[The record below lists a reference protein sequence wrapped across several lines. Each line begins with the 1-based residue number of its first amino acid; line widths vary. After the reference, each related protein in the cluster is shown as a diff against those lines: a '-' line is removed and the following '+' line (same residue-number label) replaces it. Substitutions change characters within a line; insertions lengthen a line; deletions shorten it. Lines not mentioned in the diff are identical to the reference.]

1 MKVYLVNPPY
11 KQFRLQRDM
20 RWNDVG
26 RGGTAYYP
34 VWLAYATGVLEQ
46 DGFQCRLVDAPANEW
61 DSFETIADINNYGSD
76 CVVID
81 TSFPSLKLD
90 LAFVEELKSYYPR
103 VKTIIVGAPAEP
115 LKDKI
120 MENKSVDFLARLE
133 FDFVLRDLMNSLL
146 YGRDGSEVKGVSYR
160 DSHGIVYHNPNREWS
175 TREDL
180 DSIPFVSSVYKEH
193 LNLKDYILNYSYAL
207 YPEVQIVTSRGCPAR
222 CTFCSWTENLTGR
235 IYRHR
240 SVGNVLD
247 EFEYVKKEMPEV
259 RQIFI
264 EDDSFTINKKY
275 VMEFCQGYQDR
286 KLKMP
291 WGCQTRIELDY
302 ETMVAMKKAN
312 CIHVDVGYESG
323 SPDILRN
330 IKKGITVEDIRRFAN
345 DAHKARLSVTG
356 NWIIGLRG
364 ETKETIEDTRK
375 LIKVTRADS
384 LTVAVASP
392 FPGTAMY
399 DWVKENNYLIK
410 DNYLDEFGHQQAIMS
425 YPGLSDSEMKQA
437 VDKILRDYFVSVSYI
452 PIAMKRIM
460 SKNGFNEA
468 MVLGKS
474 AVAFLKYLIKEKAL

>member
-1 MKVYLVNPPY
+1 
-11 KQFRLQRDM
+11 
-20 RWNDVG
+20 
-26 RGGTAYYP
+26 
-34 VWLAYATGVLEQ
+34 
-46 DGFQCRLVDAPANEW
+46 
-61 DSFETIADINNYGSD
+61 
-76 CVVID
+76 
-81 TSFPSLKLD
+81 
-90 LAFVEELKSYYPR
+90 
-103 VKTIIVGAPAEP
+103 
-115 LKDKI
+115 
-120 MENKSVDFLARLE
+120 
-133 FDFVLRDLMNSLL
+133 
-146 YGRDGSEVKGVSYR
+146 
-160 DSHGIVYHNPNREWS
+160 
-175 TREDL
+175 
-180 DSIPFVSSVYKEH
+180 
-193 LNLKDYILNYSYAL
+193 
-207 YPEVQIVTSRGCPAR
+207 
-222 CTFCSWTENLTGR
+222 
-235 IYRHR
+235 
-240 SVGNVLD
+240 
-247 EFEYVKKEMPEV
+247 
-259 RQIFI
+259 
-264 EDDSFTINKKY
+264 
-275 VMEFCQGYQDR
+275 
-286 KLKMP
+286 
-291 WGCQTRIELDY
+291 
-302 ETMVAMKKAN
+302 MVAMKKAN